1 MKGDSMAE
9 SNFGSKSMKPCF
21 VLWGGQAVSALGS
34 QVVQF
39 GLIWW
44 LTIETSSAAVLAT
57 ASIVGLLPQIVLGPF
72 IGAAVDRWN
81 RKFILFSADSVTA
94 IASLILAYLFY
105 LGSVQVWQV
114 YVILLVRAVGTGF
127 HVPTMTSTTSLMV
140 PKEQLTRVQGLN
152 QTLSGGLLIVA
163 APLGAVA
170 LELLPM
176 QGVLAIDVLTAL
188 FAVVPLLFIAIPQ
201 PASRESG
208 TRPDESMWES
218 MRFGFRYVRDWP
230 GLVYLL
236 VMSAIVGLAIYPA
249 FSLLPLLVSGHF
261 AAGALQL
268 GWLNIAF
275 GIGVFA
281 GGIALSI
288 WGGFKR
294 RILTA
299 LVGLLGLGAAILG
312 LGLAPAS
319 ALALA
324 IVAMFALGAMIPLVG
339 GPLRA
344 TLQATV
350 PADIQGRVFTLLGS
364 LESAAIP
371 LGLVIVGTM
380 AGWLGVRTLYLLSG
394 VTILVV
400 GTVAFFVPAIT
411 QFEGRAEAK
420 ILQG

>member
-9 SNFGSKSMKPCF
+9 SNFGSKSMKPFF

-105 LGSVQVWQV
+105 
-114 YVILLVRAVGTGF
+114 LLVRAVGTGF